1 MNTQQSKA
9 WLIPLAAMGLTASA
23 LAGVPDAA
31 ADISPPPS
39 ASGWEFRVE
48 PYGWLTGLDGK
59 TGVGPLVT
67 ELSPSFSDI
76 LDYLDM
82 AAALQ
87 FEARNGR
94 WGILADGFYADLGGS
109 GSTPGRVY
117 DHVDVDMKQFIGE
130 LSVSYR
136 VYECDQ
142 GFVDVYG
149 GFRYNNLSLDFEAA
163 LDPAGIASLSSDA
176 SDRIVEGLQD
186 RAEAIVEPKVD
197 EFKTAAAAERTK
209 IEDKVRSKIEAEA
222 DKRVKRLLIRQLEG
236 RGSRSGVDL
245 RKLES
250 DKISLAL
257 KKERLAL
264 TQAAADLEV
273 AKLRASVDAS
283 LQNKVNQAQSRVKQ
297 AEQDLA
303 NAINKQITARAPTAI
318 SEDKDWFDPILG
330 VRAQWNF
337 NDKWFLAGRSDIGGF
352 SVGSDL
358 TWSVQGTVGYRFT
371 EKVSAELG
379 YRYLDTDYKDGAFT
393 YDMAEHG
400 IFTGLNIVF

>member
-1 MNTQQSKA
+1 MKTQLSYA
-9 WLIPLAAMGLTASA
+9 WLIPLAGMGLPASA

-31 ADISPPPS
+31 VDIAPPPS

-59 TGVGPLVT
+59 TGVGPFVT
-67 ELSPSFSDI
+67 ELSPSFADI
-76 LDYLDM
+76 FDYLDM

-117 DHVDVDMKQFIGE
+117 DHVDLEMKQFIGE

-136 VYECDQ
+136 VYECPQ

-149 GFRYNNLSLDFEAA
+149 GFRYNNLSMDFEAV
-163 LDPAGIASLSSDA
+163 LDPAGIASLSTDA
-176 SDRIVEGLQD
+176 SSRIVDGLED
-186 RAEAIVEPKVD
+186 RAEAIVQPKAD
-197 EFKTAAAAERTK
+197 DFKAATAAERTK
-209 IEDKVRSKIEAEA
+209 IENTVRTKIEAEA
-222 DKRVKRLLIRQLEG
+222 EKRVKRQLIRQLET
-236 RGSRSGVDL
+236 RGSRGGVDL
-245 RKLES
+245 RNLAS
-250 DKISLAL
+250 DKVALAL

-264 TQAAADLEV
+264 TKAAADLEI

-303 NAINKQITARAPTAI
+303 NAINKQISARAPTAL
-318 SEDKDWFDPILG
+318 SADKDWIDPILG

-358 TWSVQGTVGYRFT
+358 TWSLQGTVGYRFT

-379 YRYLDTDYKDGAFT
+379 YRYLDTDYKDGDFT

-400 IFTGLNIVF
+400 IFTGLNITF